1 MDMQTLY
8 ALVYI
13 EINIVSLV
21 LVGIIRFK
29 TSGIARMM
37 EQRNFAM
44 SIDTELI
51 SFVADT
57 LFVMM
62 KYGFLPFNEHAV
74 LILKSIY
81 FLAITVMCYF
91 WFVYFEL
98 MQGSEFIQKPENALY
113 SSGLVWLMSL
123 LLVVNAFTG
132 ILFYVDDSGT
142 YRRGAAFAVVY
153 VVAYTY
159 VFVTCFRAF
168 LGLFNREKFMQRRN
182 FIWMA
187 VFPIIPAGA
196 GIIQFIVPELPSA
209 CAALSLA
216 ALIMYLNWTERMISV
231 DPLTKLSNRQFLQH
245 SYEQWATESDSDEP
259 LYLLMIDANSF
270 KKINDTYGHI
280 QGDAALIRIAT
291 ALEMACSDFHGR
303 KNIARY
309 GGDEFVILLYTDD
322 IRQVNNI
329 SGSISVILKR
339 LNKQA
344 NAPYDLTVSIGTAM
358 ADREQTIKELIE
370 MADEDMYLEKE
381 RMHNKM
387 MQSQ

>member
-1 MDMQTLY
+1 
-8 ALVYI
+8 
-13 EINIVSLV
+13 
-21 LVGIIRFK
+21 
-29 TSGIARMM
+29 
-37 EQRNFAM
+37 
-44 SIDTELI
+44 
-51 SFVADT
+51 
-57 LFVMM
+57 
-62 KYGFLPFNEHAV
+62 
-74 LILKSIY
+74 
-81 FLAITVMCYF
+81 
-91 WFVYFEL
+91 
-98 MQGSEFIQKPENALY
+98 
-113 SSGLVWLMSL
+113 
-123 LLVVNAFTG
+123 
-132 ILFYVDDSGT
+132 
-142 YRRGAAFAVVY
+142 
-153 VVAYTY
+153 
-159 VFVTCFRAF
+159 
-168 LGLFNREKFMQRRN
+168 
-182 FIWMA
+182 MA

-245 SYEQWATESDSDEP
+245 SYEQWATESDSGEP

-329 SGSISVILKR
+329 SGSIPVILKR

-344 NAPYDLTVSIGTAM
+344 NAPYELTVSIGAAM